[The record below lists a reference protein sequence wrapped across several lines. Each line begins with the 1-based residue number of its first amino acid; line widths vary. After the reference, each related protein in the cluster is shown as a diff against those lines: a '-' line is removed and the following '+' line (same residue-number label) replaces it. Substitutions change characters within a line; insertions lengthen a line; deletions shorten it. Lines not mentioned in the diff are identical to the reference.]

1 MVEERKEEGIETTRP
16 PVLVLNVY
24 RGDDGNDVA
33 ETQREEKKAA
43 RRGTTREEKRRYG
56 DGVRSEG

>member
-33 ETQREEKKAA
+33 ETQREEKKVA
-43 RRGTTREEKRRYG
+43 RRGTT
-56 DGVRSEG
+56 